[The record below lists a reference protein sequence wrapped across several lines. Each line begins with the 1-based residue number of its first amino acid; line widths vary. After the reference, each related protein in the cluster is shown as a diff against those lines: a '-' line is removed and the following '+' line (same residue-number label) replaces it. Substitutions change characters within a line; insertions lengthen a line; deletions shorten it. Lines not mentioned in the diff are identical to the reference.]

1 MELAEV
7 EQEVTE
13 NLLYAS
19 EFSHRPPAGMA
30 YCRLATECII
40 HNLHYQEFRKY
51 PEPDEKGNYPSLA
64 GILTRVKDIL
74 ERQTSE
80 VLYSINA
87 QSRGSLHWD
96 FESRGKGA
104 KKHHVEA
111 VVNQICNTFNDIYG
125 KELVLT
131 GMNISDEELR
141 EGIEET
147 VGQKL
152 TKQGLTADSKPSE
165 DEVDTDDLVDILSLA
180 EVAEERGVSFDPWEY
195 INLGDAARL
204 HGRTFSAERY
214 YREAMRL
221 FLKSGDR
228 QGEGACLGNLGNIAF
243 SRGEYDEAERLQNE
257 SLAIYREIGDRKGEG
272 NSLHNLGDIA
282 FSRGEYD
289 EAERQWRE
297 HVRIYNEIG
306 IPLADW
312 FVENGYTDPDGDWD
326 FPPKP

>member
-7 EQEVTE
+7 EQDVTE
-13 NLLYAS
+13 FLLYALKLS
-19 EFSHRPPAGMA
+19 KYPTAGMA
-30 YCRLATECII
+30 YCRQATECIT
-40 HNLHYQEFRKY
+40 HNLHYQEFGEFPKQ
-51 PEPDEKGNYPSLA
+51 DEKGNYPSLA
-64 GILTRVKDIL
+64 GILTKVKHIL
-74 ERQTSE
+74 ERQPSE

-96 FESRGKGA
+96 FESRGRGA

-125 KELVLT
+125 KELALT

-152 TKQGLTADSKPSE
+152 SKQGFTADSKPSE

-195 INLGDAARL
+195 INLGNAARL
-204 HGRTFSAERY
+204 RGRTSSAERY

-221 FLKSGDR
+221 FLESGDR
-228 QGEGACLGNLGNIAF
+228 LGEGACLTNLGNIAA
-243 SRGEYDEAERLQNE
+243 SRGEYDEAERLYNE
-257 SLAIYREIGDRKGEG
+257 SLAIKREIGDRKGEA

-282 FSRGEYD
+282 ASRGEYD

-312 FVENGYTDPDGDWD
+312 FVENGYTNPDADWD